1 MYFVV
6 DLPKGLITEGYID
19 NLELVIYVLWKD
31 KKISKY
37 MHSHSV
43 VSDSLWPHGLKPT
56 MLSVHGISKA
66 RILEWVALSYFP
78 TQGWNPSLLHLLHWQ
93 TGSLPL
99 SHLESPQKL
108 IVVGNKYFSCQIQCV
123 IIQNN
128 LLKKVIT

>member
-6 DLPKGLITEGYID
+6 DLPKGLITESYID

-31 KKISKY
+31 TKSNKY
-37 MHSHSV
+37 VHSHSV
-43 VSDSLWPHGLKPT
+43 VSDSLWPHALCPWDFQGKNTGVGCPFL
-56 MLSVHGISKA
+56 LQGI
-66 RILEWVALSYFP
+66 FP

-99 SHLESPQKL
+99 SHLGSPQKL
-108 IVVGNKYFSCQIQCV
+108 IVVGNKYVSCQIQCV